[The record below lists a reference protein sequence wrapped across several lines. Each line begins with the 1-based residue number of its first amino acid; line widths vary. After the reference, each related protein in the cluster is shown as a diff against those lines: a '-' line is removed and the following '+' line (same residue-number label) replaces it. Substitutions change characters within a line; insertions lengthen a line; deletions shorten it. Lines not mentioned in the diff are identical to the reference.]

1 MSATVRDVAKL
12 ARVSPATVSRY
23 FSGSTVVGA
32 ELSKKIEAAAS
43 QLGYVPSRTMRR
55 NQGAIAV
62 LVPHLHFGYFS
73 EVLNEIIE
81 QMPKYKC
88 KVLILPITP
97 GDDSY
102 KSFFKDLYIH
112 GVVYLDED
120 LDRDILRYIRA
131 KNIKLIMLGG
141 SADENRCDCV
151 HINDMAAAYEGM
163 KYLLNLNHRDILILA
178 DYTHHFSS
186 GAQRLLGCQLALKE
200 YNLPYDEERFVEF
213 GALTYEG
220 GYQSMRKALKKGGKY
235 TAVFAFS
242 DETAIGAI
250 SALAENG
257 LRVPQDISVLG
268 FDGISISEKVVPKLT
283 TIYQPIDRMVE
294 WALDTLCSTDEKNR
308 MENMEYTLPYK
319 LLERGTCMRREEKL

>member
-1 MSATVRDVAKL
+1 M
-12 ARVSPATVSRY
+12 
-23 FSGSTVVGA
+23 VGA

-120 LDRDILRYIRA
+120 LDRA
-131 KNIKLIMLGG
+131 
-141 SADENRCDCV
+141 
-151 HINDMAAAYEGM
+151 
-163 KYLLNLNHRDILILA
+163 
-178 DYTHHFSS
+178 SS
-186 GAQRLLGCQLALKE
+186 GTSGPKTSSSLCWAAPQTKIGVTAFTSTIWRLL
-200 YNLPYDEERFVEF
+200 
-213 GALTYEG
+213 T
-220 GYQSMRKALKKGGKY
+220 
-235 TAVFAFS
+235 
-242 DETAIGAI
+242 
-250 SALAENG
+250 
-257 LRVPQDISVLG
+257 
-268 FDGISISEKVVPKLT
+268 
-283 TIYQPIDRMVE
+283 
-294 WALDTLCSTDEKNR
+294 
-308 MENMEYTLPYK
+308 
-319 LLERGTCMRREEKL
+319 RE